1 MRKKKRE
8 VFKNI
13 SNKFA
18 YTIITLCIVILLAI
32 GVYAYGTSSPSVF
45 GHSIGELAPPTSCT
59 ANQIL
64 TWTGSAW
71 TCTTPSSASST
82 GIDWIRIVGG
92 GGSEWIPTEGRWVY
106 IDTGDTSYKH
116 LRFETYIDAS
126 GIGVYQM
133 RVRTNTIASTSGGN
147 LIMQR
152 NFQTPSVAAT
162 QFQLSG
168 DIWSTSDR
176 YVVLSIGCVSGTCT
190 TAYYGLQVTKFS

>member
-18 YTIITLCIVILLAI
+18 YTIITLCIMILLAI

-71 TCTTPSSASST
+71 ACTTPSSASST
-82 GIDWIRIVGG
+82 EIDWIRTVGG

-106 IDTGDTSYKH
+106 IDTGDTNLKH

-176 YVVLSIGCVSGTCT
+176 YVVLSIGCVSGACT